1 MTKRGATSVS
11 ETAWILSAGF
21 ALLLLVGVPFA
32 IALMLTTAAALL
44 AADIE
49 PVLLAQTLIAG
60 TQSFSL
66 LAIPFFMLAG
76 EIMSAGGLSQ
86 RLIKVADVL
95 VRHLSGG
102 MGHVTVVSACIF
114 AAISGSAPA
123 TTAAIGSIM
132 IPAMVARGYDKGFAT
147 ALAVSAGVLGPLIP
161 PSIAGV
167 IWGVIAEQSI
177 ARLFMAGV
185 GPGLLLVAGLL
196 GITWVHARQHD
207 IPREPRASLE
217 EVRKALGDGIWALA
231 APVLVLGGI
240 YGGAFT
246 PTEAAIVSC
255 IYSMLVGVFIEK
267 RLRLREMPEI
277 ILRAMR
283 ITAMVMFIIA
293 ASAGFGWLVA
303 QEQLALKLATWLSES
318 ISERW
323 MMLLMVNVFLFLI
336 CAVMDEIAVMVILG
350 PLLIVLA
357 TKFGVDPIH
366 FGAIIVTNV
375 AIGMAAPPI
384 GYCLFVGMAISGLS
398 LVAVARAIWPMV
410 LLMLGVLMLTTFV
423 PEFALW
429 LPGLVYH

>member
-1 MTKRGATSVS
+1 MSA
-11 ETAWILSAGF
+11 TAWLLSAGF
-21 ALLLLVGVPFA
+21 AVLLIAGFPFA
-32 IALMLTTAAALL
+32 IALLLVTAAVLL
-44 AADIE
+44 VADIE
-49 PVLLAQTLIAG
+49 SVLLAQTLIAS

-86 RLIKVADVL
+86 KLIRVADVL
-95 VRHLSGG
+95 VRHLPGG

-114 AAISGSAPA
+114 SAISGSAPA
-123 TTAAIGSIM
+123 TTAAIGVIM
-132 IPAMVARGYDKGFAT
+132 IPAMVAKGYGRGFAT
-147 ALAVSAGVLGPLIP
+147 ALSVSAGVLGPLIP
-161 PSIAGV
+161 PSIAAV

-185 GPGLLLVAGLL
+185 GPGLLLAAGLMV
-196 GITWVHARQHD
+196 ITYFHARRHD
-207 IPREPRASLE
+207 IPREPRASARE
-217 EVRKALGDGIWALA
+217 IGTALREGGWALA

-240 YGGAFT
+240 YGGVFT

-255 IYSMLVGVFIEK
+255 VYSLLVGMFIERK
-267 RLRLREMPEI
+267 LRLSDLPDLV
-277 ILRAMR
+277 LRAMR

-303 QEQLALKLATWLSES
+303 QEQLALKLATWLSAS

-323 MMLLMVNVFLFLI
+323 IMLLVINLFLFVI
-336 CAVMDEIAVMVILG
+336 CSVMDEIAVMVILG
-350 PLLIVLA
+350 PLFIALA
-357 TKFGVDPIH
+357 AKFGIDPIH

-398 LVAVARAIWPMV
+398 LAAVARAIWPMIV
-410 LLMLGVLMLTTFV
+410 LMLVVLMLTTYV
-423 PEFALW
+423 PAFSLW
-429 LPGLVYH
+429 LPGLVYR

>member
-1 MTKRGATSVS
+1 VS

-21 ALLLLVGVPFA
+21 ALLLVAGVPFA
-32 IALMLTTAAALL
+32 IALMFTAAAVLL
-44 AADIE
+44 AAGIE

-76 EIMSAGGLSQ
+76 AIMSAGGLSQ

-95 VRHLSGG
+95 VRHLCGG

-132 IPAMVARGYDKGFAT
+132 IPAMVARGYDKGFAA

-161 PSIAGV
+161 PSIAAV

-185 GPGLLLVAGLL
+185 GPGLLLAAGLL
-196 GITWVHARQHD
+196 GITWLHAKRHD
-207 IPREPRASLE
+207 IPREPRATLGE
-217 EVRKALGDGIWALA
+217 IGTALRDGVWALA
-231 APVLVLGGI
+231 APVVVLGGI

-255 IYSMLVGVFIEK
+255 VYSLLVGIFIEK
-267 RLRLREMPEI
+267 RLRLADMPGV
-277 ILRAMR
+277 ILSAMR

-303 QEQLALKLATWLSES
+303 QEQLAVKLAAWLSES
-318 ISERW
+318 IVERW
-323 MMLLMVNVFLFLI
+323 VMLLTVNVFLFLI

-384 GYCLFVGMAISGLS
+384 GYCLFIGMAISGLS
-398 LVAVARAIWPMV
+398 LTAMARAIWPMV
-410 LLMLGVLMLTTFV
+410 LLMLAVLMLTTYV

-429 LPGLVYH
+429 LPGLVYR

>member
-1 MTKRGATSVS
+1 MS

-21 ALLLLVGVPFA
+21 ALLLFAGVPFA
-32 IALMLTTAAALL
+32 IALMITAATVLL

-102 MGHVTVVSACIF
+102 MGHVTVVAACIF

-185 GPGLLLVAGLL
+185 GPGLLLVAGLM
-196 GITWVHARQHD
+196 GITWLHARRHD
-207 IPREPRASLE
+207 IPLEPRASSG
-217 EVRKALGDGIWALA
+217 EVRAALGEGVWALA

-255 IYSMLVGVFIEK
+255 VYSMLVGIFIEG
-267 RLRLREMPEI
+267 RLRISDMPEV

-303 QEQLALKLATWLSES
+303 QEQLALKLAAWLAES
-318 ISERW
+318 ISQRW
-323 MMLLMVNVFLFLI
+323 VMLLTVNVFLFLI

-398 LVAVARAIWPMV
+398 LTAVARAIWPMV
-410 LLMLGVLMLTTFV
+410 VLMLGVLILTTYV
-423 PEFALW
+423 PAFALW
-429 LPGLVYH
+429 LPGMVYH

>member
-1 MTKRGATSVS
+1 MS

-21 ALLLLVGVPFA
+21 ALLLVAGVPFA
-32 IALMLTTAAALL
+32 IALLFTAAAVLL

-95 VRHLSGG
+95 VRHLAGG

-123 TTAAIGSIM
+123 TTAAIGAIM

-185 GPGLLLVAGLL
+185 GPGILLAGGLMV
-196 GITWVHARQHD
+196 ITWLHAKRHE
-207 IPREPRASLE
+207 IAREPRATPR
-217 EVRKALGDGIWALA
+217 EVGSALRAGVWALA
-231 APVLVLGGI
+231 APVVVLGGI

-255 IYSMLVGVFIEK
+255 IYSMLVGIFIEK
-267 RLRLREMPEI
+267 RLRLSDMPDI

-323 MMLLMVNVFLFLI
+323 IMLLLVNVFLFLI
-336 CAVMDEIAVMVILG
+336 CSVMDEIAVMVILG

-398 LVAVARAIWPMV
+398 LMSVARAIWPMV
-410 LLMLGVLMLTTFV
+410 LLMLAVLMLTTYV
-423 PEFALW
+423 PAFALW